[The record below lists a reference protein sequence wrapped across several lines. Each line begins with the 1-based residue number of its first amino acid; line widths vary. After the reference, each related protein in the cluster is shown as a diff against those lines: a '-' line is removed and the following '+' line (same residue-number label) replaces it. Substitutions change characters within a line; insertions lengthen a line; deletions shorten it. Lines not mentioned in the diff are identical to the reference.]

1 MPYVA
6 GRPEDKREA
15 VLQAARDLIA
25 RNGFYAAP
33 MSQVAK
39 EANVAAGTIY
49 HYFDSKEELIDE
61 LYRIH
66 RDKVAAELS
75 RLDDPTL
82 AFAERF
88 RQVFL
93 GLYAYY
99 IEHPAEYQFIEQYAN
114 SPFYL
119 RLGREETFA
128 FLMPLWRIIRSGIH
142 HKYLRSG
149 SAHLLTWLVYGN
161 IVSLVK
167 LRAAGYADE
176 DPAATAET
184 AFALTWAGVERKP
197 EKAEA

>member
-6 GRPEDKREA
+6 GRPEDKRQA

-49 HYFDSKEELIDE
+49 HYFASKEELIDE

-82 AFAERF
+82 PFPDRL

-99 IEHPAEYQFIEQYAN
+99 TDHPAEYQFIEQYAN
-114 SPFYL
+114 SPYYL
-119 RLGREETFA
+119 QLGREETFA

-142 HKYLRSG
+142 HKFLRNA

-167 LRAAGYADE
+167 LSTAGYAEDE
-176 DPAATAET
+176 ATAEA
-184 AFALTWAGVERKP
+184 AFAMTWAGVERKSG
-197 EKAEA
+197 